1 MFKSARWRSEKSKI
15 KAVFKLQFRATQV
28 PQLGVEALF
37 LSVVPADV
45 GKPTVKL
52 EKAWLEGGS
61 YYWENAVYETVK
73 FVQDP
78 KSGKINDRIYH
89 FIVSKGASKAGLVG
103 EVSIDFAD
111 YAEATKP
118 SSVSLPLKNSN
129 SGAVLHVSV
138 PFLSLIYVFHRL
150 FNEVQKMFFP
160 RLLIFSVLE
169 S

>member
-1 MFKSARWRSEKSKI
+1 MF
-15 KAVFKLQFRATQV
+15 FQV

-89 FIVSKGASKAGLVG
+89 FIVSKVQ
-103 EVSIDFAD
+103 IFA
-111 YAEATKP
+111 
-118 SSVSLPLKNSN
+118 
-129 SGAVLHVSV
+129 
-138 PFLSLIYVFHRL
+138 
-150 FNEVQKMFFP
+150 
-160 RLLIFSVLE
+160 IFSTSYVIWYQMCIFVA
-169 S
+169 